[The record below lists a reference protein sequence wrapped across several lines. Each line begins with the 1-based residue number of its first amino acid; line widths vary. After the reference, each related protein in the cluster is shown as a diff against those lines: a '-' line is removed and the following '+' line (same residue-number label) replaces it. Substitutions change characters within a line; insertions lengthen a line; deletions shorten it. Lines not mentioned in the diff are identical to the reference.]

1 MGRKYELPKY
11 VGGSE
16 GVSSNVDKLGWWRK
30 HKMELPHWSG
40 ACKIVLVIPQFSVA
54 TERQFSLLSNSLG
67 DRKSSSMEDSVEKSV

>member
-1 MGRKYELPKY
+1 
-11 VGGSE
+11 
-16 GVSSNVDKLGWWRK
+16 
-30 HKMELPHWSG
+30 MELPHWSG